1 MPFLDYDLCMYWLL
15 CAVTGRSVFG
25 QHVAGFKDHFDTEF
39 ESLANG
45 DELGKFRQGI
55 LKAYKQHKNNLK
67 SAKPTKRST
76 YEEHELYYDAYDLVY
91 I

>member
-1 MPFLDYDLCMYWLL
+1 M
-15 CAVTGRSVFG
+15 FG

-67 SAKPTKRST
+67 SAQPTKGST

-91 I
+91 NTVNDY